1 MKVKLAYGEEGL
13 WVELPDRNV
22 MVVEPSH
29 VPGVSAEDEAI
40 REALRA
46 PLGTPPLAG
55 LVDEND
61 TVAIVFSDLTRPQP
75 REIMLSVLL
84 TTKNHLIGVETV
96 AIGSLNSTCLV
107 PREVF
112 KGAILANAAS
122 IILCHNHPSGDLTPS
137 KEDIHMTEEMMK
149 AGKLLGIKLLDH
161 IIVSNQGYVTIH
173 DYHNFTI

>member
-1 MKVKLAYGEEGL
+1 L
-13 WVELPDRNV
+13 NV
-22 MVVEPSH
+22 
-29 VPGVSAEDEAI
+29 
-40 REALRA
+40 
-46 PLGTPPLAG
+46 
-55 LVDEND
+55 
-61 TVAIVFSDLTRPQP
+61 
-75 REIMLSVLL
+75 
-84 TTKNHLIGVETV
+84 
-96 AIGSLNSTCLV
+96 TCLV

-149 AGKLLGIKLLDH
+149 AGKLLGIRVLDH

>member
-1 MKVKLAYGEEGL
+1 MKPHSNEKYRAMRCRVYLVRETNNQEEIPL
-13 WVELPDRNV
+13 CSADQIHELVR
-22 MVVEPSH
+22 
-29 VPGVSAEDEAI
+29 DE
-40 REALRA
+40 
-46 PLGTPPLAG
+46 
-55 LVDEND
+55 LV
-61 TVAIVFSDLTRPQP
+61 TSD

-84 TTKNHLIGVETV
+84 TIKNHLIGVETV
-96 AIGSLNSTCLV
+96 AIGSLNVTCLV

-137 KEDIHMTEEMMK
+137 KEDIHLTEEMMK
-149 AGKLLGIKLLDH
+149 AGKLLGIRVLDH

>member
-1 MKVKLAYGEEGL
+1 MKTHSNENYRVMRCRVYLVRDGNTGEEIPL
-13 WVELPDRNV
+13 NNADQIHALVRDEL
-22 MVVEPSH
+22 E
-29 VPGVSAEDEAI
+29 
-40 REALRA
+40 
-46 PLGTPPLAG
+46 T
-55 LVDEND
+55 
-61 TVAIVFSDLTRPQP
+61 SD

-96 AIGSLNSTCLV
+96 AIGSLNMTCLV

-112 KGAILANAAS
+112 KAAILANAAA
-122 IILCHNHPSGDLTPS
+122 IVLCHNHPSGDLTPS

-149 AGKLLGIKLLDH
+149 AGKLLGIRVLDH